1 MASIIDHSKFSHE
14 VFVNKKD
21 PKGERCRCSQT
32 FTVRADA
39 VAWGRDQ
46 EILIERGEWINPR
59 HAVKAE
65 LTTLG
70 QFLRKYADEVSC
82 LKKGEKQEL
91 TRVNKWLTHELAD
104 LPMDAIKAHH
114 IADYIAVR
122 RKAVSARGGS
132 VSDAT
137 IRQEVV
143 LISAVYEV
151 AMTDWGYHDLIN
163 PVSRLRKLPAPSAWR
178 DRRLQPG
185 EWDALLAA
193 LRKRCRNPDIPLV
206 VEFALSMGM
215 RQSEIIGMPSTSRRE
230 AKPGLVW
237 ENIDFAKNEIY
248 IPDTKSVV
256 DKPRDRTPP
265 IFPDALRLLQS
276 LPRPIGGGK
285 VFNVTQDGLIR
296 AFAQACED
304 AEIKDLH
311 FHDLRH
317 EFTSRL
323 DEQGTRHSVIMQITG
338 HSSGEML
345 KRYTHATKADMQ
357 AAARV
362 AGQL

>member
-1 MASIIDHSKFSHE
+1 MASIIDHSKHE
-14 VFVNKKD
+14 HECFVAKK
-21 PKGERCRCSQT
+21 GCRCSKT
-32 FTVRADA
+32 FIKKADA
-39 VAWGRDQ
+39 IAWGREQ
-46 EILIERGEWINPR
+46 EVLIERGTWVNPKL
-59 HAVKAE
+59 AVKAE
-65 LTTLG
+65 LTTLA
-70 QFLRKYADEVSC
+70 QFLTKYADEVTSR
-82 LKKGEKQEL
+82 KKGEKQEL
-91 TRVNKWLTHELAD
+91 VRINKWQKHELANM
-104 LPMDAIKAHH
+104 PMDALKAHH
-114 IADYIAVR
+114 IADYITAR

-143 LISAVYEV
+143 LISAVYKV
-151 AMTDWGYHDLIN
+151 AMTDWGYCDLIN
-163 PVSRLRKLPAPSAWR
+163 PVSRLRRLPAPSAWR

-193 LRKRCRNPDIPLV
+193 LRQRCRNLDIIAV
-206 VEFALSMGM
+206 VEFALAMGM
-215 RQSEIIGMPSTSRRE
+215 RQSEIIGMPSTSNRE

-237 ENIDFAKNEIY
+237 ENIDFGKNEIF
-248 IPDTKSVV
+248 IPDTKSIV

-265 IFPDALRLLQS
+265 IFSDALKLLENRVQ
-276 LPRPIGGGK
+276 PPHGGK

-304 AEIKDLH
+304 AGINDLH

-323 DEQGTRHSVIMQITG
+323 DEQGVRHSVIMQITG

-362 AGQL
+362 AVGL